1 MGVVAVGAEEI
12 ALAPVPVPGSAAVD
26 PCSPIPVFL
35 PVTLP
40 AEAVG
45 FLEGDGCSAGKM
57 KVVSVLRI
65 VAVQAPTVFFV
76 MSQDDVRMKP
86 RENPA
91 FPVHGHHFVAVG
103 TREDSRREGW
113 GRYFH
118 PLFCE
123 SSGKTGRGGIV
134 CFARLSFV
142 LATRDPGEGQG
153 GR

>member
-12 ALAPVPVPGSAAVD
+12 ALVPVPVPGSAAVD

-45 FLEGDGCSAGKM
+45 FLEGDECSAGKM

-65 VAVQAPTVFFV
+65 VAVQAPTVFLV
-76 MSQDDVRMKP
+76 MPQDDVRMEP

-91 FPVHGHHFVAVG
+91 FPVRGRHSVAVG
-103 TREDSRREGW
+103 TREDSWREGW
-113 GRYFH
+113 GGYLN
-118 PLFCE
+118 PLSC
-123 SSGKTGRGGIV
+123 
-134 CFARLSFV
+134 
-142 LATRDPGEGQG
+142 
-153 GR
+153 